1 MSGTGELRRIARRA
15 MLERGL
21 LPDFSPEAMRQAAAV
36 RPPEARADGGTGRA
50 AGTGGAGGT
59 PGGPGTGGA
68 GGTGGAVRDLRAL
81 LWSSIDNDDSRDLDQ
96 IEVVAPLAG
105 GAARVLIGIAD
116 VDALVE
122 RDSPVDAHARRN
134 TTSVYTA
141 AQIFSMLPE
150 RLSTDLTSL
159 APDSDRLALVI
170 ELSVSAEGVVDE
182 AGVYRAWVRNHAQ
195 LAYDSVGAWLA
206 GSGAAPAP
214 IEQVP
219 GLAEQL
225 RQQDEIAA
233 RLKSLRRAHGAL
245 ELETGEARAVFEGGV
260 LTDLRPDEKNRAKEI
275 IEDFMIAANGAIA
288 RFLAARGFP
297 SLRRVL
303 RAPERWSRIAA
314 LAASLGE
321 RLPESSDAAALDAFL
336 RKRRAAD
343 PTRFADLSLAV
354 VKLLGRG
361 EYVAQRPGEQGP
373 GHFAL
378 AVLDYAHSTA
388 PNRRFPD
395 LITHRLVKAAL
406 AGQSS
411 PYGPQELEALAE
423 HCTLQET
430 NATKVERRVRKS
442 AAALLL
448 APRIG
453 ERFEA
458 VVTGVNEDGVWVRIA
473 RPMAEGKLVRGAEA
487 LDVGDC
493 IEVELVQTDVERGFV
508 DFARTR

>member
-1 MSGTGELRRIARRA
+1 MSGAAELGRIARRA

-21 LPDFSPEAMRQAAAV
+21 LPDFSPEAMKQVAGLKGAAA
-36 RPPEARADGGTGRA
+36 
-50 AGTGGAGGT
+50 
-59 PGGPGTGGA
+59 GGP
-68 GGTGGAVRDLRAL
+68 AVRDLRGL

-96 IEVVAPLAG
+96 IEVVEPLAG
-105 GAARVLIGIAD
+105 GAARVLIGVAD

-141 AQIFSMLPE
+141 AQTFPMLPE

-159 APDSDRLALVI
+159 APDADRLAIVI
-170 ELSVSAEGVVDE
+170 ELTVSTEGAVTGADI
-182 AGVYRAWVRNHAQ
+182 YRAWVRNHAQ
-195 LAYDSVGAWLA
+195 LAYDGVGAWLA
-206 GSGAAPAP
+206 GTGAAPAR
-214 IEQVP
+214 VASLR
-219 GLAEQL
+219 GLDEQL
-225 RQQDEIAA
+225 RRQDEIAA
-233 RLKSLRRAHGAL
+233 RLQSLRRTHGAL

-260 LTDLRPDEKNRAKEI
+260 LTDLCAEEKNRAKEI

-288 RFLAARGFP
+288 RFLTAKGFP

-314 LAASLGE
+314 LAASLGGK
-321 RLPESSDAAALDAFL
+321 LPETADAAALDAFL
-336 RKRRAAD
+336 RSRRAAD
-343 PTRFADLSLAV
+343 PAGFADLSLAV

-361 EYVAQRPGEQGP
+361 EYVAERPGERGA

-395 LITHRLVKAAL
+395 LITHRLVKTAL
-406 AGQSS
+406 AGRPP
-411 PYGPQELEALAE
+411 PYGLQELESLAA
-423 HCTLQET
+423 HCTEQED
-430 NATKVERRVRKS
+430 NAAKVERRVRKS

-448 APRIG
+448 SSRIG
-453 ERFEA
+453 ERFQA
-458 VVTGVNEDGVWVRIA
+458 VVTGVNNDGVWVRIVQ
-473 RPMAEGKLVRGAEA
+473 PMAEGKLVRGAEA
-487 LDVGDC
+487 LDVGER

-508 DFARTR
+508 DFARSQ